1 MAVVTTVEWVPVE
14 SGLFTATAYRSEA
27 RQLYLRF
34 GDGNVYCYFDCPVS
48 VYREFLKAES
58 KGRYFAKQIR
68 NRFRDE
74 LVYRSEGSVSA
85 CESLE
90 QQLCSSVL
98 LAESRAAQKRD
109 DAHAAGVHE

>member
-1 MAVVTTVEWVPVE
+1 MAVVTTLDWVPVQ
-14 SGLFTATAYRSEA
+14 SRLFTATAYRPDA

-34 GDGNVYCYFDCPVS
+34 GDGNVYRYFDCPVS

-90 QQLCSSVL
+90 QQLRNSVL
-98 LAESRAAQKRD
+98 LAEARAIQKRD
-109 DAHAAGVHE
+109 DAHATGVHE